1 MDVWP
6 PRKILTK
13 KRLVHGISSVL
24 VKNNYDDFQ
33 GENGERKWETL
44 TGYPG
49 SEKDKITKTITWTS
63 GFPLQG
69 RQQICDEISY
79 GDNSLTPLGQARD
92 IVTIED

>member
-1 MDVWP
+1 M
-6 PRKILTK
+6 
-13 KRLVHGISSVL
+13 
-24 VKNNYDDFQ
+24 Q

-44 TGYPG
+44 TGYPV

-79 GDNSLTPLGQARD
+79 GDNSLTLLGRERD
-92 IVTIED
+92 VVTIED